1 MWVTKRHCPLVT
13 KGNSMVKFG
22 QNIRKLRRSK
32 EITLEGLAAA
42 SGLSI
47 TYIKSLEKGSQSP
60 TLNTVFKIAN
70 ALGASPEE
78 LLKGSYDEW
87 LKEEGNTQATE
98 N

>member
-1 MWVTKRHCPLVT
+1 
-13 KGNSMVKFG
+13 MVKFG

-42 SGLSI
+42 SGLST

-60 TLNTVFKIAN
+60 TLKTVFKIAR
-70 ALGASPEE
+70 ALDTSPED

-87 LKEEGNTQATE
+87 LKKESNKQASDT
-98 N
+98 